1 MNHPQYPWFLM
12 RTKVDLRKNPEMNS
26 AAFDSISQLLYPVS
40 CVTCDE
46 PGTEFCAFCA
56 IRLRAEVS
64 TRDIDGV
71 KYLAGAFYSDDLA
84 KIILLAKESN
94 DRSARRI
101 LTNYILEAFRCSQI
115 QNQTKIALVPLPSRK
130 KANRRRGYKHATLL
144 AEGLKSQLRRTLMT
158 DAVVTDKLHVNRQIL
173 DQSNLSRQERIENLA
188 GAYSWGSPS
197 IYRRVIGDPPVAAS
211 REWILIDDLL
221 TTGTSAKEAV
231 RAMRAS
237 GFDPKLVIS
246 AATAD
251 RSYSRI

>member
-1 MNHPQYPWFLM
+1 M
-12 RTKVDLRKNPEMNS
+12 RVNLRKNPEMNS
-26 AAFDSISQLLYPVS
+26 ASFDAISQLLYPAS
-40 CVTCDE
+40 CVICDE

-56 IRLRAEVS
+56 MRLRAEVS
-64 TRDIDGV
+64 TREVDGV

-101 LTNYILEAFRCSQI
+101 LTNYILQAFRCSQM
-115 QNQTKIALVPLPSRK
+115 QNQATIALVPLPSRK

-144 AEGLKSQLRRTLMT
+144 AEGLRSQLRRTLST
-158 DAVVTDKLHVNRQIL
+158 DVVLTDKLHVNRQIL
-173 DQSNLSRQERIENLA
+173 DQSNLSREERIANLA
-188 GAYSWGSPS
+188 GAYSWGSRK
-197 IYRRVIGDPPVAAS
+197 IYSRVIGERPIATP
-211 REWILIDDLL
+211 REWILIDDLV

-237 GFDPKLVIS
+237 GFEPKLVIS

>member
-1 MNHPQYPWFLM
+1 M
-12 RTKVDLRKNPEMNS
+12 KVNLRKNPEMNS
-26 AAFDSISQLLYPVS
+26 ASFDAISQLLYPVS
-40 CVTCDE
+40 CIICDE

-56 IRLRAEVS
+56 MRLRAEVS
-64 TRDIDGV
+64 TREVDGV

-101 LTNYILEAFRCSQI
+101 LTNYILEAFRCSQM
-115 QNQTKIALVPLPSRK
+115 QNQATIALVPLPSRK

-144 AEGLKSQLRRTLMT
+144 AEGLRSQLRRTLST
-158 DAVVTDKLHVNRQIL
+158 DVVLTDKLHVNRRIL
-173 DQSNLSRQERIENLA
+173 DQSNLSREERIANLA
-188 GAYSWGSPS
+188 GAYSWGSRK
-197 IYRRVIGDPPVAAS
+197 IYSRVIGERPIATP
-211 REWILIDDLL
+211 REWILIDDLV

-237 GFDPKLVIS
+237 GFEPKLVIS

-251 RSYSRI
+251 RSCSRI